1 MKKNSNYDNEGNAS
15 HYDENRV
22 NSIVKYERVYG
33 TLAVMTFCEINADKY
48 RDRIGKKDNIE
59 QEVLKIKWYENA
71 AKFYFDKLG
80 TDEEIIINNKQKQNL
95 PWKKD

>member
-15 HYDENRV
+15 HYDENRL

-59 QEVLKIKWYENA
+59 QEILKIKWYENA
-71 AKFYFDKLG
+71 AKFYFYRLG
-80 TDEEIIINNKQKQNL
+80 TNKEIIINNKQKQNL
-95 PWKKD
+95 PWKKE